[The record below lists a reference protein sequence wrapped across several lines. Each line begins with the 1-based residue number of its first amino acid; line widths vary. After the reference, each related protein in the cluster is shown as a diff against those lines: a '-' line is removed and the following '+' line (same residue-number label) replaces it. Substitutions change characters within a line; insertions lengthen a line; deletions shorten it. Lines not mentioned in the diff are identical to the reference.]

1 MVSGDEQL
9 SVIPSNAR
17 AASAF
22 GGSGVRVVI
31 GVQANDFFEGK
42 VMSITGP
49 AIAQSSA
56 AAANGGAVISRRN
69 LSREAQHRLE

>member
-1 MVSGDEQL
+1 MVDDSETLAVMPNNG
-9 SVIPSNAR
+9 R

-31 GVQANDFFEGK
+31 GVQANDFFDAK

-49 AIAQSSA
+49 AIAQSSM
-56 AAANGGAVISRRN
+56 AAANGGAIISRRN
-69 LSREAQHRLE
+69 LSRESQHRLE